1 MKTRFAAFFILLLL
15 LAGCDQSTAGG
26 ESGEPAPE
34 GTSDNPSEVIP
45 DDKPK
50 DSGPLPPLDRVVF
63 YEIVNNDLGEYYNGL
78 TTQLIN
84 TLHGQY
90 IWPGKDRGLNYYSG
104 DSTVESLFR
113 FHPAYSFPSVHKFFS
128 VKKVNEL
135 RFGDVIKIRL
145 TWMEKAEDGRLR
157 ARFKLY
163 KNVDHKWKAAM
174 NPGEFTFP
182 GDGAFPEGSL
192 LPTEKEM
199 MEIVKST
206 LVRLTYK

>member
-1 MKTRFAAFFILLLL
+1 MKTRFAAMLILLLT
-15 LAGCDQSTAGG
+15 LAGCDQAAAGD
-26 ESGEPAPE
+26 ESVESVPE
-34 GTSDNPSEVIP
+34 ETSVNPPNVNPE
-45 DDKPK
+45 DKPK
-50 DSGPLPPLDRVVF
+50 DSGPLLPLDRVVF
-63 YEIVNNDLGEYYNGL
+63 YEIVNPDLGESYNGL
-78 TTQLIN
+78 TSELIN

-90 IWPGKDRGLNYYSG
+90 IWPGENRGLNYFSG
-104 DSTVESLFR
+104 DSTVESLIQAN
-113 FHPAYSFPSVHKFFS
+113 PGYSFPSIHKFFS

-163 KNVDHKWKAAM
+163 QNVDHKWKASL

-182 GDGAFPEGSL
+182 GDGAFAEGAP
-192 LPTEKEM
+192 LPAEAEM